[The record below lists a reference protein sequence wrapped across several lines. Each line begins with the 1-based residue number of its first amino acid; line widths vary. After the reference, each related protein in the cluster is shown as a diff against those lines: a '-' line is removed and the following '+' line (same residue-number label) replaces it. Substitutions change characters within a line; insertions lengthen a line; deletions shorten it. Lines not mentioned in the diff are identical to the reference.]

1 MKTQLKDFQEK
12 AVIELAK
19 RVKAARNNLEDELA
33 AVVLSSPTGSGKT
46 VTLCALLET
55 IWQGSE
61 NVDPDP
67 QARFLWLSDSPQLN
81 EQSRDKFE
89 MHSDVFG
96 AVRREVIE
104 ATFDAETLDAGKI
117 YFLNTQ
123 KLSKDTLLTK
133 KGDSREFTIWETIA
147 NTIEK
152 FGSHFYLVIDEAH
165 RGMTQTRQIN
175 EARSIVQRF
184 ILGYPEEKMPPVPL
198 IIGMSATPERFEAL
212 LEKHKAVR
220 YPRTYEIP
228 VANVV
233 ASGLLKESVVVAFPE
248 GAHGNVDYTLLEQAV
263 DDLTRYSRHWSSYC
277 VEEKEE
283 RVVEP
288 CLVVQVQDGHV
299 GNVSETDLEQVVKVI
314 ARRYFE
320 TTNKQ
325 PGPNFFAHCFH
336 QESGDLVYVGHSVKK
351 IEPNRVQN
359 SDSVRVVFFKVNL
372 STGWDCPRAE
382 VMMSFRSAQDK
393 TNIAQLVGRMVRT
406 PLARRIEKDEWLN
419 TVRLYLPHYNRGNV
433 EEIIARLQDPGADEG
448 VGTEVVIK
456 AQEKLY
462 PRAPNSEDAFAMLGK
477 LPSYRVVGSPKKANT
492 ARLRTLARLL
502 VGDSFHLDA
511 EKEAKALIVEEL
523 WNLWSGLDEL
533 TKLRART
540 YATFKLGELSINYG
554 NLKVNTGPLRII
566 EMVPENIEQLFDDC
580 GRKLTNGL
588 HRDFDQKYYEA
599 PEFDGDPLAARL
611 ALYLVM
617 LREETLPHLEKM
629 AGDLVSQWFKDFKL
643 QINGLSEVKR
653 KKYDI
658 VRVQSRV
665 PEEDVLHLPETLE
678 GSKSDSDSNWKKHL
692 YCEDDGAFW
701 AKFNGWETSVLNKEL
716 GDKQVLFWLRNQPRK
731 PWAFCYPYT
740 LDGDY
745 KPCYPDFLFVRQTP
759 QGLVCDIL
767 DPHDPEKL
775 DAVSKAVGLAQFAEK
790 HGHSSNFGRIE
801 IIAEIGGQLKSIDL
815 MDDKK
820 RAQAKKLDSHSAL
833 LLLYESA

>member
-19 RVKAARNNLEDELA
+19 RVKASRNNIEDELA

-55 IWQGSE
+55 IWQGAE
-61 NVDPDP
+61 NFDPDP

-89 MHSDVFG
+89 LHSDVFT
-96 AVRREVIE
+96 ATRRQIIE
-104 ATFDAETLDAGKI
+104 NTFDAETLDAGKI
-117 YFLNTQ
+117 YFLNTG
-123 KLSKDTLLTK
+123 KMSKDALLTK
-133 KGDSREFTIWETIA
+133 AGDNRDFTIWQTIA

-175 EARSIVQRF
+175 EARTIVQRF

-198 IIGMSATPERFEAL
+198 IIGMSATPERFQAL
-212 LEKHKAVR
+212 LKQTTR
-220 YPRTYEIP
+220 FPRTYEIP
-228 VANVV
+228 VSEVV

-248 GAHGNVDYTLLEQAV
+248 GASGNVDYTLLEQAV

-277 VEEKEE
+277 VAEKED
-283 RVVEP
+283 RVIEP
-288 CLVVQVQDGHV
+288 CLVVQVEDGD
-299 GNVSETDLEQVVKVI
+299 VSQLSATDLEQVVKVI
-314 ARRYFE
+314 DRRYFE
-320 TTNKQ
+320 ATNKQ
-325 PGPNFFAHCFH
+325 PGPNFFAHCF
-336 QESGDLVYVGHSVKK
+336 QESSDLVYVGHSVKK

-359 SDSVRVVFFKVNL
+359 SDSVRVVFFKTAL

-433 EEIIARLQDPGADEG
+433 EEIIAKLQDPGADEG
-448 VGTEVVIK
+448 VGTEVILK

-462 PRAPNSEDAFAMLGK
+462 PRAANSEDAFAMLNDI
-477 LPSYRVVGSPKKANT
+477 PSYRVVGAPKKANT

-502 VGDSFHLDA
+502 VADTFHQDA

-523 WNLWSGLDEL
+523 WKIWSGLDEL
-533 TKLRART
+533 TKIKART
-540 YATFKLGELSINYG
+540 YAQFELGELSINYG
-554 NLKVNTGPLRII
+554 NLKVNTGPRRII
-566 EMVPENIEQLFDDC
+566 EMVPENIEQLFDAC

-588 HRDFDQKYYEA
+588 HLDFDQKYHDA
-599 PEFDGDPLAARL
+599 PEFDGDPLAVRL

-617 LREETLPHLEKM
+617 RREETLPHLEKI
-629 AGDLVSQWFKDFKL
+629 AGDQVSAWFKEFKAN
-643 QINGLSEVKR
+643 INALNEAKR
-653 KKYDI
+653 KKYDLI
-658 VRVQSRV
+658 RVQSRV

-678 GSKSDSDSNWKKHL
+678 GSKSDSDSDWKRHL

-701 AKFNGWETSVLNKEL
+701 AKFNGWETSVLNQEL
-716 GDKQVLFWLRNQPRK
+716 DDKQVLFWLRNQPRK

-740 LDGDY
+740 LDGDS

-759 QGLVCDIL
+759 QGLVCDII
-767 DPHDPEKL
+767 DPHDPTKL
-775 DAVSKAVGLAQFAEK
+775 DAVGKAVGLAQFAEK
-790 HGHSSNFGRIE
+790 HGFSSNFGRIE
-801 IIAEIGGQLKSIDL
+801 IIAEINGQLKRIDL
-815 MDDKK
+815 MDDDK
-820 RAQAKKLDSHSAL
+820 RAQAKKLDSTNAL
-833 LLLYESA
+833 LQLYELA